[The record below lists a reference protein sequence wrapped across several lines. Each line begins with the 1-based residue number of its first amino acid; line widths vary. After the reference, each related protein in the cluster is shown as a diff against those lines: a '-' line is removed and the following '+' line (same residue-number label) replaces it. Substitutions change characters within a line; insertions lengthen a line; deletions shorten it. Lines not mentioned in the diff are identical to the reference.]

1 MIPSNPFVLLIV
13 YLLLVGCVVWVLRW
27 VLAQAGV
34 PSPWSWVIPLIIGIL
49 LTIVAFSMAGLPI
62 FA

>member
-1 MIPSNPFVLLIV
+1 MIPNDPFVRLII
-13 YLLLVGCVVWVLRW
+13 YLLLAGCAVWALRW

-34 PSPWSWVIPLIIGIL
+34 PHPWNWVFPLIIGIL
-49 LTIVAFSMAGLPI
+49 LIIVAFSMAGLPI